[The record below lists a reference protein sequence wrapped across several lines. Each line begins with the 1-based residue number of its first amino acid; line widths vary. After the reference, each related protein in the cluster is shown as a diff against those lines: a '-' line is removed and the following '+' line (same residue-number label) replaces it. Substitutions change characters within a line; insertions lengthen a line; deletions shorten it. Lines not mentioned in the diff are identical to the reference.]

1 MFLRLQAKKICVVND
16 NICDNFSG
24 SSQEKE
30 DAVHAHI
37 MSEAGIMDIFVL
49 LGPKPSDVSTQY
61 ASLTGST
68 PLPPLFG
75 MAYQVILVVKNSREG
90 YKVSLILSKN

>member
-1 MFLRLQAKKICVVND
+1 MLKIYRLRLFLNKKYF
-16 NICDNFSG
+16 DNFPG

-75 MAYQVILVVKNSREG
+75 MAYQVILVVKNSGEG
-90 YKVSLILSKN
+90 YKISLILSKN